1 VSALKRQPE
10 GGELRA
16 RCDAYS
22 GEWYVTETVHG
33 PYGVDHWTLAEGF
46 LTRADAWAWIEAKEE
61 AACNG

>member
-1 VSALKRQPE
+1 VSALPRPPE

-16 RCDAYS
+16 RCDADS

-46 LTRADAWAWIEAKEE
+46 LTRQEAWEYIEAKE